1 MTDEMEEA
9 REIIEELISFLE
21 EIMPSRVMRADAFLA
36 STEDTGG
43 EFCEWWCDDEPFG
56 DGYDM
61 WESSCGVA
69 YQFTSDGPKEN
80 HHNYCHKCG
89 KPIRLSTE
97 VTHEQRKP

>member
-43 EFCEWWCDDEPFG
+43 E
-56 DGYDM
+56 
-61 WESSCGVA
+61 
-69 YQFTSDGPKEN
+69 
-80 HHNYCHKCG
+80 
-89 KPIRLSTE
+89 
-97 VTHEQRKP
+97 